1 MEFSI
6 QEIIGDKREA
16 VRAIAEQ
23 HGARN
28 IRVFGSVARGEARP
42 DSNIDLLKEQIR
54 KILGNLTNG

>member
-28 IRVFGSVARGEARP
+28 ICVFGSVARGEARP
-42 DSNIDLLKEQIR
+42 DNNINLLKEQIR